1 MGLLD
6 SIPAMSEASLK
17 QVLENARTNLSR
29 PEAPQVAAAAEAEL
43 RRRKSGSQIEREE
56 ELSAIAQSTS
66 GLPLS
71 DRIEAA
77 FRARPPSASELKRL
91 RIIQDNPGLDQDA
104 LADVAGDAGPGAFN
118 MIIGGL
124 CRDRREY
131 LPNPE
136 IAEQRGAPFW
146 SGLLCEVEPRT
157 NGAGRVTHG
166 WTLKPETA
174 AALRKLGYL

>member
-1 MGLLD
+1 MLD

-17 QVLENARTNLSR
+17 QVLVNARANPAR
-29 PEAPQVAAAAEAEL
+29 PDAPEVAAAAEAEL
-43 RRRKSGSQIEREE
+43 RRRKSSLQVEREE
-56 ELSAIAQSTS
+56 ALSAIAQSTS

-77 FRARPPSASELKRL
+77 FRARVPSASELKRL
-91 RIIQDNPGLDQDA
+91 TIIHNNPGLDQEA
-104 LADVAGDAGPGAFN
+104 LADLAGDAGPGAFN
-118 MIIGGL
+118 MIIGSL
-124 CRDRREY
+124 CRDRREF

-146 SGLLCEVEPRT
+146 SGLLCDIEPRT
-157 NGAGRVTHG
+157 DHAGRVTHG

-174 AALRKLGYL
+174 AALRKLGYF